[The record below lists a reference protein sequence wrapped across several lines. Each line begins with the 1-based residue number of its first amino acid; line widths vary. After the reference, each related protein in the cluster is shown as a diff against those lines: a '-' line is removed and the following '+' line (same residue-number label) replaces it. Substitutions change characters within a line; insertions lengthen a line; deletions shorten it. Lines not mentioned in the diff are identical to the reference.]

1 LFHPVCLKIHSS
13 AVVDPRAELGED
25 VEIGPL
31 AIIEAGVRIGRGC
44 TIRGHAQLVGRVT
57 LGEGCEIGHGAI
69 LGADPQDLGFDRRI
83 ESGVTLGSH
92 NVIREHVT
100 IHRST
105 RDGGATTMGDRN
117 LLMVGCHLGHD
128 VEIGSSNILA
138 NGSMLGGHVHLGSGA
153 FLGGGTGVHQFVRL
167 GDRCMAQGHASIS
180 QDVPPFVL
188 VADTNRICGLN
199 VIGMRRAGF
208 TAATRANVKEAFH
221 RIYLAKLNL
230 KEALESTQSDHW
242 VPEALAFID
251 FFRVPSKRGVCHP

>member
-1 LFHPVCLKIHSS
+1 LKIHPT
-13 AVVDPRAELGED
+13 AIVDPGAELGEE

-31 AIIEAGVRIGRGC
+31 AIIEAGVRIGRRC
-44 TIRGHAQLVGRVT
+44 VIRGHAQLVGRVS
-57 LGEGCEIGHGAI
+57 LGEGCEIGHGAVV
-69 LGADPQDLGFDRRI
+69 GADPQDLGFDRRI
-83 ESGVTLGSH
+83 ESGVEIGSH

-105 RDGGATTMGDRN
+105 RDGGHTRMGDRN

-128 VEIGSSNILA
+128 VEIGHSNILA

-180 QDVPPFVL
+180 QDVPPYVL

-199 VIGMRRAGF
+199 VVGMRRAGF
-208 TAATRANVKEAFH
+208 SAATRANVKEAFH
-221 RIYLAKLNL
+221 RIYLAKRNRE
-230 KEALESTQSDHW
+230 EALESTLAGDW
-242 VPEALAFID
+242 GPEALAFIE
-251 FFRVPSKRGVCHP
+251 FFRSPSKRGICHP